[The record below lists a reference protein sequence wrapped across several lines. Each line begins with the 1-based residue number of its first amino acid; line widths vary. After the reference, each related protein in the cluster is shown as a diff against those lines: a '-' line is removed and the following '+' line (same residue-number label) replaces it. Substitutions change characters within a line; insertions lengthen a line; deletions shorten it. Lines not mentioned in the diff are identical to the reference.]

1 MAKKIKSWLKDVLPE
16 DFEQKQTEFL
26 QMQAFLQQFF
36 KKEVQDQIQLMSCV
50 SQKIVLAA
58 KSPQVATYI
67 KMQQN
72 RLLSAMEQQLGTEYR
87 LLIKTNPNSLKAKN
101 KTAVPPARRS
111 MQASITLQ
119 QTSQTIKDKDLRA
132 SLQRLAKSIK
142 QD

>member
-1 MAKKIKSWLKDVLPE
+1 MAKKIKSWIKDVLPK
-16 DFEQKQTEFL
+16 DFEQKQAEFL

-36 KKEVQDQIQLMSCV
+36 KKELQDQIQLMSCV
-50 SQKIVLAA
+50 SNKIVLAA
-58 KSPQVATYI
+58 KNPQVATYV

-72 RLLSAMEQQLGTEYR
+72 HLLEEIKQQLGAEYR

-111 MQASITLQ
+111 MQAAIALQ